1 MIFYLAIK
9 ASLFLVIIY
18 MSDGIFNELYF
29 SFVSLNISNITTQ
42 KQTECYIFGFYW

>member
-9 ASLFLVIIY
+9 ASLFLVIID
-18 MSDGIFNELYF
+18 MSDGIFNEYF

>member
-18 MSDGIFNELYF
+18 MSDGIFNDYISHLY
-29 SFVSLNISNITTQ
+29 L
-42 KQTECYIFGFYW
+42 